1 MEATTDAGQ
10 PAEEMHYRL
19 SPDGLHDI
27 RVHKIAV
34 VVPEGAV
41 VLGVSSDC
49 LGCEGP
55 PGARMVRRAADQPTH
70 ASVAVRACSC

>member
-1 MEATTDAGQ
+1 MEATTAAGQ

-19 SPDGLHDI
+19 NTDGLHDI

-41 VLGVSSDC
+41 VLGVSSNC
-49 LGCEGP
+49 LGC
-55 PGARMVRRAADQPTH
+55 AAP
-70 ASVAVRACSC
+70 APA